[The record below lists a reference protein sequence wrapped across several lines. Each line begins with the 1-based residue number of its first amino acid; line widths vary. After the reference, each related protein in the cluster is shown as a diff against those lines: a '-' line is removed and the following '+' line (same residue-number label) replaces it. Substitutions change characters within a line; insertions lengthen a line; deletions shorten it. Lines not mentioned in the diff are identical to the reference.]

1 MYSTRASKPKD
12 TNHTSTHL
20 AQDNHDILTQDIE
33 ILQYEISI
41 SMKFVH
47 LELVLLIGV
56 TLAMPN
62 TCSSKSGG
70 PQDNPIA
77 TLRIWQWYIP
87 LKVAEDPATKARQMS
102 LATMKLT
109 TTRGGVVTGVWAWSQ
124 KFRRFPFSV
133 FCMHFR
139 YFSVFI

>member
-1 MYSTRASKPKD
+1 MNVLDNFTVRYTKENTIVAMRSMFAMYSTRASKPKD

-62 TCSSKSGG
+62 DNTCSSKSGD

-87 LKVAEDPATKARQMS
+87 L
-102 LATMKLT
+102 
-109 TTRGGVVTGVWAWSQ
+109 G
-124 KFRRFPFSV
+124 
-133 FCMHFR
+133 
-139 YFSVFI
+139 